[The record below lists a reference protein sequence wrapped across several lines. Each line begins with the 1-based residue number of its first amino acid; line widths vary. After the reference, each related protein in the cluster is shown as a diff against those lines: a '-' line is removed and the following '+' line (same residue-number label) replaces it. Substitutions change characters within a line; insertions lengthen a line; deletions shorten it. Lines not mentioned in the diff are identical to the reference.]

1 MKRILITG
9 ATGLVGQEIVK
20 QCLAK
25 NIHVN
30 YLSTS
35 KSKLENKPNYKGF
48 YWNPSLGEI
57 DVNCFHKVDTII
69 NLAGATIAKRWTQV
83 YKEEIKNSRVNSLKL
98 LYKTIESKN
107 ISLKHIIS
115 ASAVGIYPDSLTHY
129 YEEDFKDFDDRFLAK
144 VVTSWEN
151 EADQFKSLNI
161 KVSKIRIGIV
171 LSEKG
176 GALPQLVKPI
186 RWFVGSAL
194 GSGNQWQSWIH
205 IDDLIQMIDYCLI
218 NKLEGCFN
226 ATAPNPVQQR
236 TLIKT
241 IAKRLRVP
249 QFLPGIPKFVMAFA
263 LGEMH
268 QVLYESVWAT
278 PKNVLDQRFSFQFPD
293 ISSCVYDLMKPK

>member
-1 MKRILITG
+1 MQRVLITG

-20 QCLAK
+20 QCHDQ
-25 NIHVN
+25 NIAVN

-35 KSKLENKPNYKGF
+35 KTKLEDKANYKGF
-48 YWNPSLGEI
+48 YWNPSTGEI
-57 DVNCFHKVDTII
+57 DVNCFKDVDVII
-69 NLAGATIAKRWTQV
+69 NLAGATIAQRWTKAN
-83 YKEEIKNSRVNSLKL
+83 KEVILNSRVEALQL
-98 LYKTIESKN
+98 LFNTIKAEN
-107 ISLKHIIS
+107 ISIKQLVS
-115 ASAVGIYPDSLTHY
+115 ASAIGIYPDSLTHY

-205 IDDLIQMIDYCLI
+205 IEDIAAIFIYVVKNTI
-218 NKLEGCFN
+218 EGTFN
-226 ATAPNPVQQR
+226 GVAPNAMTQKDMV
-236 TLIKT
+236 KS
-241 IAKRLRVP
+241 IAKVVKRPILLPAVP
-249 QFLPGIPKFVMAFA
+249 SFVLKLV
-263 LGEMH
+263 LGEMSAL
-268 QVLYESVWAT
+268 VLESQRLSSKKIEDLGFNFKYYQLQPALED
-278 PKNVLDQRFSFQFPD
+278 VL
-293 ISSCVYDLMKPK
+293 

>member
-1 MKRILITG
+1 MQRVLITG

-20 QCLAK
+20 QCHDQ
-25 NIHVN
+25 NIAVN

-35 KSKLENKPNYKGF
+35 KTKLEDKANYKGF
-48 YWNPSLGEI
+48 YWNPSTGEI
-57 DVNCFHKVDTII
+57 DVNCFKDVDVII
-69 NLAGATIAKRWTQV
+69 NLAGATIAQRWTKAN
-83 YKEEIKNSRVNSLKL
+83 KEVILNSRVEALQL
-98 LYKTIESKN
+98 LYNTIKAEN
-107 ISLKHIIS
+107 ISIKQLVS
-115 ASAVGIYPDSLTHY
+115 ASAIGIYPDSLTHY

-205 IDDLIQMIDYCLI
+205 IEDIAAIFIYVVKNTI
-218 NKLEGCFN
+218 EGTFN
-226 ATAPNPVQQR
+226 GVAPNAMTQKDMV
-236 TLIKT
+236 KS
-241 IAKRLRVP
+241 IAKVVKRPILLPAVP
-249 QFLPGIPKFVMAFA
+249 SFVLKLV
-263 LGEMH
+263 LGEMSAL
-268 QVLYESVWAT
+268 VLESQRVSSKKIEDLGFNFKYYQLQPALED
-278 PKNVLDQRFSFQFPD
+278 VL
-293 ISSCVYDLMKPK
+293 

>member
-1 MKRILITG
+1 MQRVLITG

-20 QCLAK
+20 QCHDQ
-25 NIHVN
+25 NIAVN

-35 KSKLENKPNYKGF
+35 KTKLEDKANYKGF
-48 YWNPSLGEI
+48 YWNPSNGEI
-57 DVNCFHKVDTII
+57 DVNCFKDVDVII
-69 NLAGATIAKRWTQV
+69 NLAGATIAQRWTKAN
-83 YKEEIKNSRVNSLKL
+83 KEVILNSRVEALQL
-98 LYKTIESKN
+98 LFNTIKAEN
-107 ISLKHIIS
+107 ISIKQLVS
-115 ASAVGIYPDSLTHY
+115 ASAIGIYPDSLTHY

-205 IDDLIQMIDYCLI
+205 IEDIAAIFMYVVKHTI
-218 NKLEGCFN
+218 EGTFN
-226 ATAPNPVQQR
+226 GVAPNAMTQKDMV
-236 TLIKT
+236 KS
-241 IAKRLRVP
+241 IAKVVKRPILMPAVP
-249 QFLPGIPKFVMAFA
+249 SFVLKLV
-263 LGEMH
+263 LGEMSAL
-268 QVLYESVWAT
+268 VLESQRVSSKKIEDLGFNFKYYQLQPALED
-278 PKNVLDQRFSFQFPD
+278 VL
-293 ISSCVYDLMKPK
+293 

>member
-1 MKRILITG
+1 MQRVLITG

-20 QCLAK
+20 QCHDQ
-25 NIHVN
+25 NIAVN

-35 KSKLENKPNYKGF
+35 KTKLEDKANYKGF
-48 YWNPSLGEI
+48 YWNPSTGEI
-57 DVNCFHKVDTII
+57 DVNCFKDVDVII
-69 NLAGATIAKRWTQV
+69 NLAGATIAQRWTKAN
-83 YKEEIKNSRVNSLKL
+83 KEVILNSRVEALQL
-98 LYKTIESKN
+98 LFNTIKAEN
-107 ISLKHIIS
+107 ISIKQLVS
-115 ASAVGIYPDSLTHY
+115 ASAIGIYPDSLTHY

-205 IDDLIQMIDYCLI
+205 IEDIAAIFMCVVKNTI
-218 NKLEGCFN
+218 EGTFN
-226 ATAPNPVQQR
+226 GVAPNAMTQKDLV
-236 TLIKT
+236 KS
-241 IAKRLRVP
+241 IAKVVKRPILLPAVP
-249 QFLPGIPKFVMAFA
+249 SFVLKLV
-263 LGEMH
+263 LGEMSAL
-268 QVLYESVWAT
+268 VLESQRVSSKKIGDLGFNFKYYQLQPALED
-278 PKNVLDQRFSFQFPD
+278 VL
-293 ISSCVYDLMKPK
+293 

>member
-1 MKRILITG
+1 MQRVLITG

-20 QCLAK
+20 QCHDQ
-25 NIHVN
+25 NIAVN

-35 KSKLENKPNYKGF
+35 KAKLEDKANYKGF
-48 YWNPSLGEI
+48 YWNLSTGEI
-57 DVNCFHKVDTII
+57 DVNCFKDVDVII
-69 NLAGATIAKRWTQV
+69 NLAGATIAQRWTKAN
-83 YKEEIKNSRVNSLKL
+83 KEVILNSRVEALQL
-98 LYKTIESKN
+98 LFNTIKAEN
-107 ISLKHIIS
+107 ISIKQLVS
-115 ASAVGIYPDSLTHY
+115 ASAIGIYPDSLTHY

-205 IDDLIQMIDYCLI
+205 IEDIAAIFMYVVKNTI
-218 NKLEGCFN
+218 EGTFN
-226 ATAPNPVQQR
+226 GVAPNAMTQKDMV
-236 TLIKT
+236 KS
-241 IAKRLRVP
+241 IAKVVKRPILLPAVP
-249 QFLPGIPKFVMAFA
+249 SFVLKLV
-263 LGEMH
+263 LGEMSAL
-268 QVLYESVWAT
+268 VLESQRVSSKKIEDLGFNFKYYQLQPALED
-278 PKNVLDQRFSFQFPD
+278 VL
-293 ISSCVYDLMKPK
+293 

>member
-1 MKRILITG
+1 MQRVLITG

-20 QCLAK
+20 QCHDQ
-25 NIHVN
+25 NIAVN

-35 KSKLENKPNYKGF
+35 KTKLEDKANYKGF
-48 YWNPSLGEI
+48 YWNPSTGEI
-57 DVNCFHKVDTII
+57 DVNCFKDVDVII
-69 NLAGATIAKRWTQV
+69 NLAGATIAQRWTKAN
-83 YKEEIKNSRVNSLKL
+83 KEVILNSRVEALQL
-98 LYKTIESKN
+98 LFNTIKAEN
-107 ISLKHIIS
+107 ISIKQLVS
-115 ASAVGIYPDSLTHY
+115 ASAIGIYPDSLTHY

-205 IDDLIQMIDYCLI
+205 IEDIAAIFMYVVKNTI
-218 NKLEGCFN
+218 EGTFN
-226 ATAPNPVQQR
+226 GVAPNAMTQKDMV
-236 TLIKT
+236 KS
-241 IAKRLRVP
+241 IAKVVKRPILLPVVP
-249 QFLPGIPKFVMAFA
+249 SFVLKLV
-263 LGEMH
+263 LGEMSAL
-268 QVLYESVWAT
+268 VLESQRVSSKKIEDLGFNFKYYQLQPALED
-278 PKNVLDQRFSFQFPD
+278 VL
-293 ISSCVYDLMKPK
+293 

>member
-1 MKRILITG
+1 MQRVLITG

-20 QCLAK
+20 QCHDQKIA
-25 NIHVN
+25 VN

-35 KSKLENKPNYKGF
+35 KTKLEDKTNYKGF
-48 YWNPSLGEI
+48 YWNPSTGEI
-57 DVNCFHKVDTII
+57 DVNCFKDVDVII
-69 NLAGATIAKRWTQV
+69 NLAGASIAQRWTKAN
-83 YKEEIKNSRVNSLKL
+83 KEVILNSRVEALQL
-98 LYKTIESKN
+98 LFNTIKAEN
-107 ISLKHIIS
+107 ISIKQLVSGS
-115 ASAVGIYPDSLTHY
+115 AIGIYPDSLTHY

-205 IDDLIQMIDYCLI
+205 IEDIAAIFIYVVKNTI
-218 NKLEGCFN
+218 EGTFN
-226 ATAPNPVQQR
+226 GVAPNAMTQKDMV
-236 TLIKT
+236 KS
-241 IAKRLRVP
+241 IAKVVKRPILLPVVP
-249 QFLPGIPKFVMAFA
+249 SFVLKLV
-263 LGEMH
+263 LGEMSAL
-268 QVLYESVWAT
+268 VLESQRVSSKKIEDLGFNFKYYQLQPALED
-278 PKNVLDQRFSFQFPD
+278 VL
-293 ISSCVYDLMKPK
+293 

>member
-1 MKRILITG
+1 MQRVLITG

-20 QCLAK
+20 QCHDQ
-25 NIHVN
+25 NIAVN

-35 KSKLENKPNYKGF
+35 KTKLEDKANYKGF
-48 YWNPSLGEI
+48 YWNPSTGEI
-57 DVNCFHKVDTII
+57 DVNCFKDVDVII
-69 NLAGATIAKRWTQV
+69 NLAGATIAQRWTKAN
-83 YKEEIKNSRVNSLKL
+83 KEVILNSRVEALQL
-98 LYKTIESKN
+98 LFNTIKAEN
-107 ISLKHIIS
+107 ISIKQLVS
-115 ASAVGIYPDSLTHY
+115 ASAIGIYPDSLTHY

-205 IDDLIQMIDYCLI
+205 IEDIAAIFMYVVKNTI
-218 NKLEGCFN
+218 EGTFN
-226 ATAPNPVQQR
+226 GVAPNAMTQKNMV
-236 TLIKT
+236 KS
-241 IAKRLRVP
+241 IAKVVKRPIL
-249 QFLPGIPKFVMAFA
+249 LPAIPSFVLKLV
-263 LGEMH
+263 LGEMSAL
-268 QVLYESVWAT
+268 VLESQRVSSKKIEDLGFNFKYYQLQPALED
-278 PKNVLDQRFSFQFPD
+278 VL
-293 ISSCVYDLMKPK
+293 

>member
-1 MKRILITG
+1 MQRVLITG

-20 QCLAK
+20 QCHDQ
-25 NIHVN
+25 NIAVN

-35 KSKLENKPNYKGF
+35 KTKLEDKANYKGF
-48 YWNPSLGEI
+48 YWNLSTGEI
-57 DVNCFHKVDTII
+57 DVNCFKDVDVII
-69 NLAGATIAKRWTQV
+69 NLAGATIAQRWTKAN
-83 YKEEIKNSRVNSLKL
+83 KEVILNSRVEALQL
-98 LYKTIESKN
+98 LFNTIKAEN
-107 ISLKHIIS
+107 ISIKQLVS
-115 ASAVGIYPDSLTHY
+115 ASAIGIYPDSLTHY

-205 IDDLIQMIDYCLI
+205 IEDIAAIFMYVVKNTI
-218 NKLEGCFN
+218 EGTFN
-226 ATAPNPVQQR
+226 GVAPNAMTQKDMV
-236 TLIKT
+236 KS
-241 IAKRLRVP
+241 IAKVVKRPILLPAVP
-249 QFLPGIPKFVMAFA
+249 SFVLKLV
-263 LGEMH
+263 LGEMSAL
-268 QVLYESVWAT
+268 VLESQRVSSKKIEDLGFNFKYYQLQPALED
-278 PKNVLDQRFSFQFPD
+278 VL
-293 ISSCVYDLMKPK
+293 

>member
-1 MKRILITG
+1 MQRVLITG

-20 QCLAK
+20 QCHDQ
-25 NIHVN
+25 NIAVN

-35 KSKLENKPNYKGF
+35 KTKLEDKANYKGF
-48 YWNPSLGEI
+48 YWNPSTGEI
-57 DVNCFHKVDTII
+57 DVNCFKDVDVII
-69 NLAGATIAKRWTQV
+69 NLAGATIAKRWTKAN
-83 YKEEIKNSRVNSLKL
+83 KEVILNSRVEALQL
-98 LYKTIESKN
+98 LFNTIKAEN
-107 ISLKHIIS
+107 ISIKQLVS
-115 ASAVGIYPDSLTHY
+115 ASAIGIYPDSLTHY

-205 IDDLIQMIDYCLI
+205 IEDIAAIFIYVVKNTI
-218 NKLEGCFN
+218 EGTFN
-226 ATAPNPVQQR
+226 GVAPNAMTQKDMV
-236 TLIKT
+236 KS
-241 IAKRLRVP
+241 IAKVVKRPILLPAVP
-249 QFLPGIPKFVMAFA
+249 SFVLKLV
-263 LGEMH
+263 LGEMSAL
-268 QVLYESVWAT
+268 VLESQRVSSKKIEDLGFNFKYYQLQPALED
-278 PKNVLDQRFSFQFPD
+278 VL
-293 ISSCVYDLMKPK
+293 

>member
-1 MKRILITG
+1 MQRVLITG

-20 QCLAK
+20 QCHDQ
-25 NIHVN
+25 NIAVN

-35 KSKLENKPNYKGF
+35 KTKLEDKANYKGF
-48 YWNPSLGEI
+48 YWNPSTGEI
-57 DVNCFHKVDTII
+57 DVNCFKDVDVII
-69 NLAGATIAKRWTQV
+69 NLAGATIAQRWTKAN
-83 YKEEIKNSRVNSLKL
+83 KEVILNSRVEALQL
-98 LYKTIESKN
+98 LFNTIKAEN
-107 ISLKHIIS
+107 ISIKQLVS
-115 ASAVGIYPDSLTHY
+115 ASAIGIYPDSLTHY

-205 IDDLIQMIDYCLI
+205 IEDIAAIFMCVVKNTI
-218 NKLEGCFN
+218 EGTFN
-226 ATAPNPVQQR
+226 GVAPNAMTQKDLV
-236 TLIKT
+236 KS
-241 IAKRLRVP
+241 IAKVVKRPILLPAVP
-249 QFLPGIPKFVMAFA
+249 SFVLKLV
-263 LGEMH
+263 LGEMSAL
-268 QVLYESVWAT
+268 VLESQRVSSKKIEDLGFNFKYYQLQSALED
-278 PKNVLDQRFSFQFPD
+278 VL
-293 ISSCVYDLMKPK
+293 

>member
-1 MKRILITG
+1 MQRVLITG

-20 QCLAK
+20 QCHDQ
-25 NIHVN
+25 NIAVN

-35 KSKLENKPNYKGF
+35 KTKLEDKANYKGF
-48 YWNPSLGEI
+48 YWNPSTGEI
-57 DVNCFHKVDTII
+57 DVNCFKDVDVII
-69 NLAGATIAKRWTQV
+69 NLAGATIAQRWTKAN
-83 YKEEIKNSRVNSLKL
+83 KEVILNSRVEALQL
-98 LYKTIESKN
+98 LYNTIKAEN
-107 ISLKHIIS
+107 ISIKQLVS
-115 ASAVGIYPDSLTHY
+115 ASAIGIYPDSLTHY

-205 IDDLIQMIDYCLI
+205 IEDIAAIFIYVVKNTI
-218 NKLEGCFN
+218 EGTFN
-226 ATAPNPVQQR
+226 GVAPNAMTQKNMV
-236 TLIKT
+236 KS
-241 IAKRLRVP
+241 IAKVVKRPIL
-249 QFLPGIPKFVMAFA
+249 LPAIPSFVLKLV
-263 LGEMH
+263 LGEMSAL
-268 QVLYESVWAT
+268 VLESQRVSSKKIEDLGFNFKYYQLQPALED
-278 PKNVLDQRFSFQFPD
+278 VL
-293 ISSCVYDLMKPK
+293 

>member
-1 MKRILITG
+1 MQRVLITG

-20 QCLAK
+20 QCHDQKIA
-25 NIHVN
+25 VN

-35 KSKLENKPNYKGF
+35 KTKLEDKTNYKGF
-48 YWNPSLGEI
+48 YWNPSTGEI
-57 DVNCFHKVDTII
+57 DVNCFKDVDVII
-69 NLAGATIAKRWTQV
+69 NLAGATIAQRWTKAN
-83 YKEEIKNSRVNSLKL
+83 KEVILNSRVEALQL
-98 LYKTIESKN
+98 LFNTIKAEN
-107 ISLKHIIS
+107 ISIKQLVS
-115 ASAVGIYPDSLTHY
+115 ASAIGIYPDSLTHY

-205 IDDLIQMIDYCLI
+205 IEDIAAIFIYVVKNTI
-218 NKLEGCFN
+218 EGTFN
-226 ATAPNPVQQR
+226 GVAPNAMTQKDMV
-236 TLIKT
+236 KS
-241 IAKRLRVP
+241 IAKVVKRPILLPAVP
-249 QFLPGIPKFVMAFA
+249 SFVLKLV
-263 LGEMH
+263 LGEMSAL
-268 QVLYESVWAT
+268 VLESQRLSSKKIEDLGFNFKYYQLQPALED
-278 PKNVLDQRFSFQFPD
+278 VL
-293 ISSCVYDLMKPK
+293 